1 MSEEDL
7 GFKVRDR
14 RRLNPDGTLRED
26 VEEPEE
32 ERAQREAEPTGAGG
46 AREEEAR
53 RRAPLPPVDF
63 SGLIVSLAQAAMMHL
78 GQLPDPKTG
87 ERRRDMELARHTI
100 DTIAMLKDKTRG
112 NLSEEE
118 QKLLDHTLTDLRL
131 AYVQLNK

>member
-14 RRLNPDGTLRED
+14 RRLNPDGTLREE
-26 VEEPEE
+26 VEESEE
-32 ERAQREAEPTGAGG
+32 ERPQREARSPEAEGKP
-46 AREEEAR
+46 REEAR

-63 SGLIVSLAQAAMMHL
+63 SGLIVSLAQAAMMHM

-87 ERRRDMELARHTI
+87 ERRQDMELARHTI
-100 DTIAMLKDKTRG
+100 DTIAMLKEKTQG

-118 QKLLDHTLTDLRL
+118 QRLLDHTLTDLRL